1 MFGNLWRVDGIS
13 PDQEKLLTFCK
24 KDYTV
29 ERFKIY
35 TFQTVSTHY
44 QPKKFHIKAKIVK
57 IAKIAKYDPT
67 STILRLHFEYRYSHQ
82 ILHRLAQRLD
92 RYLFA
97 TGGYF

>member
-1 MFGNLWRVDGIS
+1 MKISLRLSTIS

-35 TFQTVSTHY
+35 TFQIVSTHY

-57 IAKIAKYDPT
+57 IAKIAKYDLT
-67 STILRLHFEYRYSHQ
+67 SSILRVHIEKRYEHQ

-97 TGGYF
+97 GRGYF

>member
-1 MFGNLWRVDGIS
+1 MKISLRLSTIS

-24 KDYTV
+24 KDCTV

-35 TFQTVSTHY
+35 MFQTVSNYY

-57 IAKIAKYDPT
+57 IAKIAKYDPN
-67 STILRLHFEYRYSHQ
+67 SSILRCHFEKRYGHK